1 MYHNFFIHSSVDG
14 HLCCFHVLAIVNSAT
29 VNTGVHVSFT
39 IVVCSGFMHS
49 SGIILSFVVQ
59 SLSHVHSATPWTVAH
74 LAPLSSTISHS
85 LLKLMSIELVMPS
98 NHLFSVAP
106 FSCHQSFPTLGSF
119 PMSWLFI
126 SGGQSTRASASVLPM
141 NIQN

>member
-1 MYHNFFIHSSVDG
+1 MHSSVDG
-14 HLCCFHVLAIVNSAT
+14 YLGCFYVLDIVNSAT

-39 IVVCSGFMHS
+39 VVVCSGFMHS

-85 LLKLMSIELVMPS
+85 LLKLMSIELMMPS
-98 NHLFSVAP
+98 NLLILCCPLFLLPSIFPSIRV
-106 FSCHQSFPTLGSF
+106 FSSDVLC
-119 PMSWLFI
+119 I
-126 SGGQSTRASASVLPM
+126 NGQSIGAL
-141 NIQN
+141 